1 MKTITPESAKE
12 LIDSLAD
19 KELSF
24 GCEVVEISH
33 KKNHKISW
41 VNKEKETYGLN
52 GIGGAFEMKDRDIDI
67 AILGHPILIGNI
79 LEKIR
84 PKTNGRAM
92 ARELVELWGWCGFN
106 CSLEKIVAEGWEEKI
121 EFIRPCIKCECGDE
135 CKKHNKKV
143 LKPEVEALLKF
154 IKELNLK

>member
-1 MKTITPESAKE
+1 MGNLHRKKMKTITPESAKE

-67 AILGHPILIGNI
+67 AILPKKTDIRQLMREKNREGLVYLRTEPTEIL
-79 LEKIR
+79 
-84 PKTNGRAM
+84 
-92 ARELVELWGWCGFN
+92 F
-106 CSLEKIVAEGWEEKI
+106 
-121 EFIRPCIKCECGDE
+121 
-135 CKKHNKKV
+135 KKYTK
-143 LKPEVEALLKF
+143 
-154 IKELNLK
+154 

>member
-121 EFIRPCIKCECGDE
+121 DMSENPARTCGFNCRSYVE
-135 CKKHNKKV
+135 

>member
-67 AILGHPILIGNI
+67 EILGHPILIGNI
-79 LEKIR
+79 LEKMDDID
-84 PKTNGRAM
+84 KGNTIDNVEMLLTLM
-92 ARELVELWGWCGFN
+92 AHWQDLGL
-106 CSLEKIVAEGWEEKI
+106 SLSLHEILAEGTEMKIPAEDGRIRITGTPDEKT
-121 EFIRPCIKCECGDE
+121 
-135 CKKHNKKV
+135 
-143 LKPEVEALLKF
+143 LKPEVAELFLF
-154 IKELNLK
+154 IKSLKL

>member
-24 GCEVVEISH
+24 GCEIIHLHNRKSDVVVYVIDDDNIGTKNEDLHCTKEEI
-33 KKNHKISW
+33 
-41 VNKEKETYGLN
+41 E
-52 GIGGAFEMKDRDIDI
+52 
-67 AILGHPILIGNI
+67 ILGHPILIGNI

-106 CSLEKIVAEGWEEKI
+106 CSLEKIVAGGMIESCVRCGLHKGEEGGCFQSESGTHYKWV
-121 EFIRPCIKCECGDE
+121 
-135 CKKHNKKV
+135 KV
-143 LKPEVEALLKF
+143 LKPEVEALFLLLRDLK
-154 IKELNLK
+154 L